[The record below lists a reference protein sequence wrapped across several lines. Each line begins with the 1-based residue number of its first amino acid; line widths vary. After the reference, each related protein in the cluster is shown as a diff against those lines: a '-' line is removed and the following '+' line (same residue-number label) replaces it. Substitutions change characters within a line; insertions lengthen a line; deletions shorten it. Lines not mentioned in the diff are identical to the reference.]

1 MDKASTSYIFMF
13 AAAVCLV
20 CSIFVAGSA
29 VALKER
35 QEENKVLDRQ
45 KNVLKVAG
53 LLKPGETIDAAE
65 VAKRFDGNIV
75 AKIVDL
81 ETGDYVDADAK
92 AFDMQAEMKDPAT
105 SKAAAPNGAKV
116 LRTPNRGLVYQ
127 IVEGGRIKG
136 VIVPVQGK
144 GLWSTLMGF
153 VALESDGQT
162 ISGLIFY
169 SHAETPGL
177 GGEVDNPNWRGLWK
191 GRKVY
196 GEDGQPKI
204 AVIKGPAGPAS
215 TDPYHV
221 DGLSGSTLTSRGVTN
236 LLQFWLGDTGYS
248 RYLVKFRDEAASGD
262 ANVADAS
269 KSTRPATQA
278 SDDAAEKGGA

>member
-1 MDKASTSYIFMF
+1 MEKASTGYIFMF

-20 CSIFVAGSA
+20 CSVFVAGSA

-35 QEENKVLDRQ
+35 QDENKVLDRQ

-53 LLKPGETIDAAE
+53 LMKPGETLDAAE
-65 VAKRFDGNIV
+65 VAKRFDTNIV

-81 ETGDYVDADAK
+81 ETGEYVEEDAK
-92 AFDMQAEMKDPAT
+92 AFDMQAEMKDPSR
-105 SKAAAPNGAKV
+105 SKAAEPNGAKV
-116 LRTPNRGLVYQ
+116 LRIPNRGLVYH
-127 IVEGGRIKG
+127 IVEDGRIKG

-162 ISGLIFY
+162 VSGLIFY

-248 RYLVKFRDEAASGD
+248 RYLAKFREEAGAGAAPIAAANDKAGEATEAAD
-262 ANVADAS
+262 
-269 KSTRPATQA
+269 
-278 SDDAAEKGGA
+278 EKGGA

>member
-1 MDKASTSYIFMF
+1 MEKASTGYIFMF

-20 CSIFVAGSA
+20 CSVFVAGSA

-45 KNVLKVAG
+45 KNVLNVAG
-53 LLKPGETIDAAE
+53 LMKPGESIDAAE
-65 VAKRFDGNIV
+65 VAKRFDSNIV

-92 AFDMQAEMKDPAT
+92 TFDMQAEMKDP
-105 SKAAAPNGAKV
+105 SKSKTAEPNDAKV
-116 LRTPNRGLVYQ
+116 MRVPNRGLVYHV
-127 IVEGGRIKG
+127 VENGRIKG

-162 ISGLIFY
+162 VSGLIFY
-169 SHAETPGL
+169 AHAETPGL
-177 GGEVDNPNWRGLWK
+177 GGEVDNPSWRGLWK

-196 GEDGQPKI
+196 GEDGAPKI
-204 AVIKGPAGPAS
+204 AVIKGMAGPAS
-215 TDPYHV
+215 ADPYHV
-221 DGLSGSTLTSRGVTN
+221 DGLSGATLTSRGVTS
-236 LLQFWLGDTGYS
+236 LLHFWLGEPGYS
-248 RYLVKFRDEAASGD
+248 RYLAKFREEAGAGASPVAAASPSK
-262 ANVADAS
+262 AAPAS
-269 KSTRPATQA
+269 
-278 SDDAAEKGGA
+278 DAAEKGGA